1 MGCSGSK
8 AGGAAGPSAKK
19 FDPNVVIKAAGQ
31 EPLNKKQCTAFMAL
45 HGEITKIAMNPTNEE
60 RVGEDLKFFEVDQN
74 EAQQEAFTTKQAEGS
89 DKLNQEST
97 VAFCMGIFGD
107 DNVFATVEITQLM
120 FNACNSLDAAAPDMI
135 SFADFVRAK
144 SICYALLKHSKEEA
158 EKAAAA
164 AAATVQAPS
173 RMAAAAQGEPLAIED
188 AQPESNQ
195 VE

>member
-19 FDPNVVIKAAGQ
+19 FDPNVVIKALGQ

-45 HGEITKIAMNPTNEE
+45 HGEIMKIAMNPANEN
-60 RVGEDLKFFEVDQN
+60 VDSSLQFFDEGHN
-74 EAQQEAFTTKQAEGS
+74 EAQQEAFNTKCAEGS

-97 VAFCMGIFGD
+97 VAFCMGVFGE
-107 DNVFATVEITQLM
+107 DNLFATVEITQLM

-135 SFADFVRAK
+135 SFADFARSK
-144 SICYALLKHSKEEA
+144 TICFALLKHSKEEA
-158 EKAAAA
+158 EKAAALA
-164 AAATVQAPS
+164 AKAPEAMPAAS
-173 RMAAAAQGEPLAIED
+173 QGEPLAIED
-188 AQPESNQ
+188 AQPEGNQ